1 MMVIYFSVNFDIC
14 AMTFM
19 RSLSFSMN
27 SGVCGM
33 HFGPSIMTEI
43 WGQEL
48 CPDFVIIILLDSIVN
63 ASGSSR
69 LDVVMEYL
77 KRAARM
83 KFIFGD
89 GS

>member
-1 MMVIYFSVNFDIC
+1 
-14 AMTFM
+14 M

-48 CPDFVIIILLDSIVN
+48 CPDFVIIILL
-63 ASGSSR
+63 R
-69 LDVVMEYL
+69 H
-77 KRAARM
+77 
-83 KFIFGD
+83 GD
-89 GS
+89 GNEGDVNPQAKQRVRI